1 MPLVIVSDDGS
12 DRLRSLRDPT
22 KKMSKS
28 DTDPKS
34 RILLTDP
41 DDVIELKIR
50 KAVTDFTPQVIR
62 RIFNL
67 KVGASIGT

>member
-1 MPLVIVSDDGS
+1 MPLVLFSDDGS

-34 RILLTDP
+34 RILLTDS

-50 KAVTDFTPQVIR
+50 KAVTDFTPQVTL
-62 RIFNL
+62 IFL
-67 KVGASIGT
+67 SKSTDRKRH